1 MSKSIAEST
10 YITLSVKSFI
20 DVALGRSYWHDRPL
34 PPDVGEILLLITR
47 NSPEFGC
54 FIQTRDE
61 FNQPL
66 SEPVLW
72 KYSAWSDSH
81 ERYVR
86 QKKRSEEERVKRFI
100 FEANVNTVAKR
111 IAAVLGVTGDAGRMT
126 AIQLVRANKQGTL
139 RFLGVN
145 KLITKEEELT

>member
-10 YITLSVKSFI
+10 YITLSVRSFVN
-20 DVALGRSYWHDRPL
+20 VALGNNYWNDRPL
-34 PPDVGEILLLITR
+34 PPDIGELLLLIT
-47 NSPEFGC
+47 NNNPEFGC
-54 FIQTRDE
+54 FIQTSDE

-81 ERYVR
+81 ERYMR
-86 QKKRSEEERVKRFI
+86 QKKRSEEDRVRRFI

-111 IAAVLGVTGDAGRMT
+111 IAIVLGISGDAGRMT
-126 AIQLVRANKQGTL
+126 AIQLVRTNKQGTL

-145 KLITKEEELT
+145 KLITKEEELP